1 MKQVLDCKLMFL
13 RSHVSAL
20 SDWLSWLQEPPTVKQ
35 GGGAAPAGWP
45 ASGTITYENVT
56 ASYRPGLPPVL
67 SNLSFTIQV
76 SQSMPEL
83 ATVMTDHQWNSADSC
98 QVWSWCIAQF
108 SIAISEAQAKHCKL
122 LTCIFLMTRKC
133 VAKRDHVISCLCS

>member
-1 MKQVLDCKLMFL
+1 MRFV
-13 RSHVSAL
+13 

-76 SQSMPEL
+76 SQQLPDS
-83 ATVMTDHQWNSADSC
+83 ATVMTTSM
-98 QVWSWCIAQF
+98 ITTG
-108 SIAISEAQAKHCKL
+108 IL
-122 LTCIFLMTRKC
+122 LMIVKSYYG
-133 VAKRDHVISCLCS
+133 A

>member
-1 MKQVLDCKLMFL
+1 M
-13 RSHVSAL
+13 
-20 SDWLSWLQEPPTVKQ
+20 KQ

-76 SQSMPEL
+76 SQHMPES
-83 ATVMTDHQWNSADSC
+83 ACVMTSSMINTVVVLVIGAIKSGLC
-98 QVWSWCIAQF
+98 AQHNPANPFLRLQASVASFVCAF
-108 SIAISEAQAKHCKL
+108 S
-122 LTCIFLMTRKC
+122 
-133 VAKRDHVISCLCS
+133 

>member
-1 MKQVLDCKLMFL
+1 M
-13 RSHVSAL
+13 
-20 SDWLSWLQEPPTVKQ
+20 KQ

-76 SQSMPEL
+76 SQQLPDS
-83 ATVMTDHQWNSADSC
+83 ATVMTTSM
-98 QVWSWCIAQF
+98 ITTG
-108 SIAISEAQAKHCKL
+108 IL
-122 LTCIFLMTRKC
+122 LMIVKSYYG
-133 VAKRDHVISCLCS
+133 A

>member
-1 MKQVLDCKLMFL
+1 
-13 RSHVSAL
+13 
-20 SDWLSWLQEPPTVKQ
+20 VKQ

-76 SQSMPEL
+76 SQSNFKS
-83 ATVMTDHQWNSADSC
+83 ACVMISSMITSGIRAENSAD
-98 QVWSWCIAQF
+98 
-108 SIAISEAQAKHCKL
+108 
-122 LTCIFLMTRKC
+122 
-133 VAKRDHVISCLCS
+133 D